1 MKISIGSKIF
11 DGPWGGGN
19 LFVINLKNYLIDKG
33 HEVIHDL
40 SSDDIDLILMTQ
52 PLKKSE
58 SASYSISDII
68 KYVKYVNNNC
78 LVLHRINECDE
89 RKDTNYVNESIIDAS
104 KYADGRIFV
113 SQWIKNLYEN
123 IGMNMDNSHVIL
135 SGSNKTVFNSKN
147 RSIKEPDEAYRFVTH
162 HWGNNWN
169 KGFDNYQQLDQ
180 LVADESFKY
189 DIEFTYI
196 GNETPENRVG
206 AKHYDN
212 ISDSFTAEEED
223 DKNDPTRAQVR
234 RSQRKKRNERFRQ
247 NRRELGGRRA
257 RQLRRQRRRSD
268 RQTRQEQ
275 FG

>member
-113 SQWIKNLYEN
+113 SQWIKNLYEKKGKSGLL
-123 IGMNMDNSHVIL
+123 IFMIKQFSVSDQFQLKVYEETQTVI
-135 SGSNKTVFNSKN
+135 
-147 RSIKEPDEAYRFVTH
+147 YR
-162 HWGNNWN
+162 
-169 KGFDNYQQLDQ
+169 
-180 LVADESFKY
+180 
-189 DIEFTYI
+189 
-196 GNETPENRVG
+196 
-206 AKHYDN
+206 
-212 ISDSFTAEEED
+212 
-223 DKNDPTRAQVR
+223 
-234 RSQRKKRNERFRQ
+234 
-247 NRRELGGRRA
+247 
-257 RQLRRQRRRSD
+257 
-268 RQTRQEQ
+268 
-275 FG
+275 